1 MRQNAVE
8 WVVLALS
15 VAVIVVLVAALVVDA
30 VADEGAPP
38 RPTIVVHEADAR
50 ATEVGWLLPATIGN
64 DGDQAAEQVT
74 VEAAAEVDGV
84 QQTSQAEV
92 DFLPSGAST
101 EVAFGFT
108 DRPDGEV
115 TVRVIGYRLP

>member
-8 WVVLALS
+8 WAVLALS
-15 VAVIVVLVAALVVDA
+15 VAVIVALVAALVVDG
-30 VADEGAPP
+30 VGDKGAPP
-38 RPTIVVHEADAR
+38 RPTIVVHEAHAQ
-50 ATEVGWLLPATIGN
+50 ATGGGWLVPATIGN

-92 DFLPSGAST
+92 DFLPSGAT
-101 EVAFGFT
+101 IEVAFGFT

>member
-15 VAVIVVLVAALVVDA
+15 IAVIVALVAALVADA
-30 VADEGAPP
+30 VNDEGAPP

-50 ATEVGWLLPATIGN
+50 ATEAGWLLPATIGN

-74 VEAAAEVDGV
+74 VEADAEVDGV
-84 QQTSQAEV
+84 SQTSQAEV
-92 DFLPSGAST
+92 DFLPSGASI

-108 DRPDGEV
+108 DRPDGAV

>member
-15 VAVIVVLVAALVVDA
+15 IAVIVALVAALVVDA
-30 VADEGAPP
+30 VNDEGAPP

-50 ATEVGWLLPATIGN
+50 ATEAGWLLPATIGN

-74 VEAAAEVDGV
+74 VEADAEVDGV
-84 QQTSQAEV
+84 SQTSQAEV
-92 DFLPSGAST
+92 DFLPSGASI

-115 TVRVIGYRLP
+115 TVRVIAYRLP